1 MEQLVDMKLPKK
13 SKEELATAKQPELPQ
28 DQWPYGLQLRFE
40 SEQVDKLPQLE
51 KVEIGERVMVTGVG
65 EVTSIRMSERKQG
78 KKDWSVEVQIQK
90 IGIDTVE
97 KKKESLGDAIKRHQ
111 KGESV

>member
-1 MEQLVDMKLPKK
+1 MPKK
-13 SKEELATAKQPELPQ
+13 KQGEATKTPSVNEVQ

-51 KVEIGERVMVTGVG
+51 KMEIGERVMVNGIG
-65 EVTSIRMSERKQG
+65 EVTSIRMSEKKQG
-78 KKDWSVEVQIQK
+78 KKDWSVEIQIQK

-97 KKKESLGDAIKRHQ
+97 TKRESMGDAIKRYQ
-111 KGESV
+111 KGD